1 MQIAS
6 AEAVR
11 AGDQAELAG
20 LRTQVE
26 ELQAAVGQA
35 VEEIEAQNEAQAQQQ
50 AAAQDLADQVA
61 LKDAELAALQ
71 STIEDLQL
79 RAAEGRAPQQVVHS
93 LKQYQLLVKIMFNV
107 WMVSSWLLPLRTQSW
122 LLFRAP

>member
-6 AEAVR
+6 AEAAR

-20 LRTQVE
+20 LCTQVE

-35 VEEIEAQNEAQAQQQ
+35 VEEIEAQSDAQAQQQ
-50 AAAQDLADQVA
+50 AAAQDLAEQLA
-61 LKDAELAALQ
+61 LKDAELAALE

-79 RAAEGRAPQQVVHS
+79 RAAESTIPEAVRLIQSFLYEICNHECTLHRTTSSMPLEVAHS
-93 LKQYQLLVKIMFNV
+93 MHQ
-107 WMVSSWLLPLRTQSW
+107 
-122 LLFRAP
+122 

>member
-6 AEAVR
+6 AEAAR

-26 ELQAAVGQA
+26 ELQAAVEQA

-50 AAAQDLADQVA
+50 AAAQDLAEQLA
-61 LKDAELAALQ
+61 LKHAELAALQ
-71 STIEDLQL
+71 STVEDLPL
-79 RAAEGRAPQQVVHS
+79 RAAESSTPRKVRLIQSFLHQICDHDCPLHRTPSSMPAEVTHS
-93 LKQYQLLVKIMFNV
+93 MDQ
-107 WMVSSWLLPLRTQSW
+107 
-122 LLFRAP
+122 